1 MKLVDVAKVC
11 PHSSVQGLTLHTSS
25 VQGLTLHTNYYVRL
39 GDEEFEL
46 QYPIDVHLIE
56 VE

>member
-11 PHSSVQGLTLHTSS
+11 PHYS